1 MASSN
6 ERSETSLNLNN
17 RQSNSKADSNYGKYP
32 SYEGRPPRNARTTRD
47 VMSEP
52 ARENVQQDDNRQ
64 NVQQQQ
70 HRQPNNDDNQEPQR
84 LSLAELFADEP
95 EDENRT
101 GDDNQQNGPV
111 DSIDGLS
118 KRLQLKPE
126 QVYAIKVPM
135 PNGAEPLTIG
145 ELKDRVGELVD
156 FETNVAAF
164 DQRRVKA
171 EGELLRAQQ
180 EMREI
185 MQLIPKEMIPQVQPL
200 LEKVR
205 KRHETTMTRERQLT
219 LEHIPAWQDE
229 KVRKDEIDGMI
240 EMLSDYGFDET
251 FITTVV
257 DHRALKFIR
266 DTYVT
271 NKRIKSALAKVT
283 IPSKRGKKPSGK
295 TGKAPARPA
304 QNSQPSQRYAGQPDQ
319 RSRIVD
325 FFNSYGS
332 D

>member
-17 RQSNSKADSNYGKYP
+17 SQSNSKADSNYGKYP
-32 SYEGRPPRNARTTRD
+32 AYQGRPARNTRD
-47 VMSEP
+47 SVRNMMSEP
-52 ARENVQQDDNRQ
+52 VRENQQDNRQ
-64 NVQQQQ
+64 EPQQRQQ
-70 HRQPNNDDNQEPQR
+70 PMNDDNQEPQR
-84 LSLAELFADEP
+84 LSLAEIFAEEP
-95 EDENRT
+95 DDENQT
-101 GDDNQQNGPV
+101 GDDNQQGTV
-111 DSIDGLS
+111 DSIDSLM
-118 KRLQLKPE
+118 KRLKVKPE

-156 FETNVAAF
+156 FETREAQF
-164 DQRRVKA
+164 DQRRVKT
-171 EGELLRAQQ
+171 EGEILRAQQ
-180 EMREI
+180 EVREI
-185 MQLIPKEMIPQVQPL
+185 MQLLPKEIIPQVQPL

-205 KRHETTMTRERQLT
+205 KRHDATMTRERELT
-219 LEHIPAWQDE
+219 LEHIPSWSDE
-229 KVRKDEIDGMI
+229 KVRKEEIDGMI

-266 DTYVT
+266 DQYIT
-271 NKRIKSALAKVT
+271 NKKIKAALAKVT
-283 IPSKRGKKPSGK
+283 VPNKRGSKKPSGK
-295 TGKAPARPA
+295 SGKAPARPN
-304 QNSQPSQRYAGQPDQ
+304 QNSQPSTRFVGQPDQ